1 MTNDTVTN
9 VNEWL
14 KKYLRKVEEISDII
28 DV

>member
-1 MTNDTVTN
+1 MTNDIVTN

>member
-1 MTNDTVTN
+1 MTNDMVTN

-14 KKYLRKVEEISDII
+14 KKYLRKVEEVSDII

>member
-9 VNEWL
+9 VNERS